1 MKTLLII
8 DANLGQARA
17 YMAKTTLSWARRREK
32 QNWKSSTIRTTL
44 KWRLFSVIP
53 SRTTVR

>member
-17 YMAKTTLSWARRREK
+17 YMAKTRRARRREK
-32 QNWKSSTIRTTL
+32 QNWKSSTIR
-44 KWRLFSVIP
+44 R
-53 SRTTVR
+53 

>member
-17 YMAKTTLSWARRREK
+17 YMAKTLLGVAARKKTGKDDRQSERRR
-32 QNWKSSTIRTTL
+32 NGDC
-44 KWRLFSVIP
+44 
-53 SRTTVR
+53 SR

>member
-17 YMAKTTLSWARRREK
+17 YMAKTLLGARREK
-32 QNWKSSTIRTTL
+32 QNWKSSTIRTTQ

-53 SRTTVR
+53 SRMTAR

>member
-17 YMAKTTLSWARRREK
+17 YMAK
-32 QNWKSSTIRTTL
+32 SSTIRTTQ

-53 SRTTVR
+53 SRMTAR

>member
-17 YMAKTTLSWARRREK
+17 YMARHKAVLCIRRFFR
-32 QNWKSSTIRTTL
+32 SD
-44 KWRLFSVIP
+44 
-53 SRTTVR
+53 

>member
-17 YMAKTTLSWARRREK
+17 YGEPCWARRREK

-53 SRTTVR
+53 SRTTAR

>member
-17 YMAKTTLSWARRREK
+17 YMAKTLLGAAARKAKLEIGDAA
-32 QNWKSSTIRTTL
+32 NLLI
-44 KWRLFSVIP
+44 
-53 SRTTVR
+53 